1 MHKKNPHKI
10 MEKKQNGKKCH
21 TRKTL
26 QKTSSCSHSC
36 IAHEE
41 ANRYKMNSITRLTC
55 IYESQGKM

>member
-1 MHKKNPHKI
+1 MPYEESAAKK
-10 MEKKQNGKKCH
+10 
-21 TRKTL
+21 
-26 QKTSSCSHSC
+26 SSCSHSC